1 MQLFFTR
8 AALLACSTLF
18 LISLSH
24 NAMADCAADIS
35 KVEYAI
41 DHAKRTGI
49 DITDA
54 ERMRAL
60 LEDAN
65 KERKA
70 GQRKEMPGTDQRGE
84 ANGQCRVIQ
93 ETSKRDLQKID
104 QT

>member
-1 MQLFFTR
+1 MRLFSTR
-8 AALLACSTLF
+8 KALLACSAVF
-18 LISLSH
+18 LAALTQ
-24 NAMADCAADIS
+24 NAMATCAADIS

-70 GQRKEMPGTDQRGE
+70 GNEEK
-84 ANGQCRVIQ
+84 CQ
-93 ETSKRDLQKID
+93 ELID
-104 QT
+104 QAKRMGNVE

>member
-1 MQLFFTR
+1 MQLFFTC
-8 AALLACSTLF
+8 ATLLACSCLF
-18 LISLSH
+18 LVSLSH
-24 NAMADCAADIS
+24 NAMADCSADIS

-70 GQRKEMPGTDQRGE
+70 GNEKKCQELINE
-84 ANGQCRVIQ
+84 A
-93 ETSKRDLQKID
+93 KRMGNVE
-104 QT
+104 

>member
-1 MQLFFTR
+1 MRLISART
-8 AALLACSTLF
+8 ALYACSALF
-18 LISLSH
+18 LAGLTQ
-24 NAMADCAADIS
+24 NAMATCAADIS

-70 GQRKEMPGTDQRGE
+70 GNEKK
-84 ANGQCRVIQ
+84 CQ
-93 ETSKRDLQKID
+93 ELID
-104 QT
+104 QAKRMGNVE